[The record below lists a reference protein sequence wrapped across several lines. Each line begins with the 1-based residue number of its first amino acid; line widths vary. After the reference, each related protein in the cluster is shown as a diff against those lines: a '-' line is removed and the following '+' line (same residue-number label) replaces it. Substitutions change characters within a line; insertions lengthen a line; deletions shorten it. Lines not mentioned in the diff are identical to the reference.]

1 MENVEFKKV
10 AEITTE
16 QKDLEQTPGQITN
29 IETVEN
35 VPEKPKKRGRPRKT
49 TPQDQGYEDKE
60 PAKKKRGR
68 PKGSTNKKKEEKKE
82 EPEKFDPDAELEKI
96 RKDFDL
102 AAPEGEKVI
111 KVEAEEI
118 PTHEQIQLINGYMLL
133 IVCDVFF
140 PFVIS
145 YFMKS
150 RLQKAGKQK
159 KDLKLTREEKKEL
172 EPLADAAAKEISLN
186 MSATQTFAL
195 TMLFMYADKVE

>member
-1 MENVEFKKV
+1 MKNLEFKKV

-16 QKDLEQTPGQITN
+16 QNDQEQTPGQITN

-49 TPQDQGYEDKE
+49 TPQDQGSEDKE
-60 PAKKKRGR
+60 PVKKKRGR

-111 KVEAEEI
+111 RVDAEEI

-195 TMLFMYADKVE
+195 TMLFMYADKVD

>member
-1 MENVEFKKV
+1 MKNLEFKKV

-16 QKDLEQTPGQITN
+16 QNDQEQTPGQITN

-35 VPEKPKKRGRPRKT
+35 VPEKPKKPGRPRKT
-49 TPQDQGYEDKE
+49 TPQDQGSEDKE
-60 PAKKKRGR
+60 PVKKKRGR
-68 PKGSTNKKKEEKKE
+68 PKGSTNKKKEEKKQ

-111 KVEAEEI
+111 RVEAEEI
-118 PTHEQIQLINGYMLL
+118 PTQEQIQLINGYMLL

-195 TMLFMYADKVE
+195 TMLFMYADKVD

>member
-1 MENVEFKKV
+1 MKNLEFKKV

-16 QKDLEQTPGQITN
+16 QNDQEQTPGQITN

-49 TPQDQGYEDKE
+49 TPQDQGSEDKE
-60 PAKKKRGR
+60 PVKKKRGR
-68 PKGSTNKKKEEKKE
+68 PKGSTNKKKEEKKQ

-111 KVEAEEI
+111 RVEAEEI
-118 PTHEQIQLINGYMLL
+118 PTQEQIQLINGYMLL

-195 TMLFMYADKVE
+195 TMLFMYADKVD